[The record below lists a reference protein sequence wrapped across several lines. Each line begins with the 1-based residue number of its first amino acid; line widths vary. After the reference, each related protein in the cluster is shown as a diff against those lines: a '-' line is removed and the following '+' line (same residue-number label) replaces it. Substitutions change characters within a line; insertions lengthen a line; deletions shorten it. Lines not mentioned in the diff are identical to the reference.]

1 MFKYILNGLRIKEK
15 DIRGEGF
22 GELRELMAAGLLF
35 FIEQEGGSLLEN
47 VEGALGR
54 KDEEAAQE
62 LPEPPSHIRTT
73 FS

>member
-62 LPEPPSHIRTT
+62 LQPTSHAQIIL
-73 FS
+73 